1 MRGRG
6 AALSR
11 GGWANVPGSE
21 GGVCG
26 LVRGRGWHQHQQLKM
41 GSVKGPEKKSLCFCK
56 RGYVMDLVRGV
67 IGVESTPEDAKIT
80 PTLLQCCD

>member
-11 GGWANVPGSE
+11 GGLANVPASE

-26 LVRGRGWHQHQQLKM
+26 LVRGRGWHH
-41 GSVKGPEKKSLCFCK
+41 E
-56 RGYVMDLVRGV
+56 
-67 IGVESTPEDAKIT
+67 VEA
-80 PTLLQCCD
+80 